1 MSGDG
6 DESRRNR
13 FREAEVE
20 RVSKTLY
27 ETVGRSRGLAAGG
40 KRLKSHRSLRT
51 LASQLGP
58 SYRGKGNKSLSPSAL
73 CG

>member
-20 RVSKTLY
+20 RVSMRQP
-27 ETVGRSRGLAAGG
+27 EGAVGWQQAERG
-40 KRLKSHRSLRT
+40 
-51 LASQLGP
+51 
-58 SYRGKGNKSLSPSAL
+58 
-73 CG
+73 